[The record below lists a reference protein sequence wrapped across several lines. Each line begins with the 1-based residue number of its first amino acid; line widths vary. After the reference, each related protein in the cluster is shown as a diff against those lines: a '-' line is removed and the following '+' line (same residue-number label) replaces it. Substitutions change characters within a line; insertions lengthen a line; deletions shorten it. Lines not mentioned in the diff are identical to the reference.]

1 MDFDKVTRK
10 FLLGEW
16 KQGTSILSRARAVKE
31 ALESLKPRTI
41 KERQRIELALEN
53 LTHMRRGYRKLEEQN
68 ATLTEE
74 NQQLSEKLQVL
85 EESRGDE

>member
-16 KQGTSILSRARAVKE
+16 KQGTSILSRARAIKE

-41 KERQRIELALEN
+41 KERQRVELALEN
-53 LTHMRRGYRKLEEQN
+53 LTHLRRGYRKLEEQN
-68 ATLTEE
+68 VTLTEE
-74 NQQLSEKLQVL
+74 NQQLTEKLQVL
-85 EESRGDE
+85 EESRGGE

>member
-1 MDFDKVTRK
+1 MNFNNLTRK

-16 KQGTSILSRARAVKE
+16 KQNVSVMTRARAIKE

-53 LTHMRRGYRKLEEQN
+53 LGHLRRSHRKLEEQN
-68 ATLTEE
+68 KVLMEE
-74 NQQLSEKLQVL
+74 NTQLNEKLTLL
-85 EESRGDE
+85 EENKE

>member
-1 MDFDKVTRK
+1 MDFNKITRK

-16 KQGTSILSRARAVKE
+16 KQGVSILSRARAIKE

-53 LTHMRRGYRKLEEQN
+53 LTHVRRSYRKLEEQN
-68 ATLTEE
+68 RVLTEE
-74 NQQLSEKLQVL
+74 NQQLNEKLQIL
-85 EESRGDE
+85 EENKEE

>member
-1 MDFDKVTRK
+1 MDFDKITRK

-16 KQGTSILSRARAVKE
+16 KQGTSVLSRARAIKE

-41 KERQRIELALEN
+41 KERQRVELALEN

-68 ATLTEE
+68 VTLTEE
-74 NQQLSEKLQVL
+74 NQQLNEKLQVL

>member
-1 MDFDKVTRK
+1 MNFNDLTRK

-16 KQGTSILSRARAVKE
+16 KQNVSVMSRARAIKE

-53 LTHMRRGYRKLEEQN
+53 LGHLRRSHRKLEEQN
-68 ATLTEE
+68 KVLMEE
-74 NQQLSEKLQVL
+74 NSQLNEKLTLL
-85 EESRGDE
+85 EENKEE

>member
-16 KQGTSILSRARAVKE
+16 KQGTSILSRARAIKE

-41 KERQRIELALEN
+41 KERQRVELALEN
-53 LTHMRRGYRKLEEQN
+53 LTHLRRGYRKLEEQN
-68 ATLTEE
+68 VTLTEE
-74 NQQLSEKLQVL
+74 NQQLNEKLQVL